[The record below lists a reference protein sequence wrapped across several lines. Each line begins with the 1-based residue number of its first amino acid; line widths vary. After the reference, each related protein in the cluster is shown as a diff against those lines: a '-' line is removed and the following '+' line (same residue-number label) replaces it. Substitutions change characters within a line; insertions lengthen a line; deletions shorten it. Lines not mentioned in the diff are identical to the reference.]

1 MISTVIVSLNQAKDL
16 RNCLETIAGDSD
28 EIVVVDLQSSDE
40 SIKVAEKY
48 GAKVYSHP
56 FVEYVEKVR
65 DFAVSKANSDWVLVL
80 DPDENMT
87 PLLWEKLKDI
97 AKKDEFLAVNIP
109 RKNIFFGRW
118 ISHTNWWPDKH
129 VRFFKKGKVS
139 WKDKIHLYPK
149 VDGKILELLG
159 KEDLAILHY
168 GYKSIQ
174 DFINRQSRY
183 STIKAM
189 NLYEEGIKFSL
200 ISFFWN
206 PVREFL
212 VRFVKHLGF
221 LDGFYGFALSFLMAV
236 YQMEV
241 MIKLWE
247 LERKK

>member
-1 MISTVIVSLNQAKDL
+1 MISTVLVSFNQADL
-16 RNCLETIAGDSD
+16 LKGCLETIAGQYD
-28 EIVVVDLQSSDE
+28 EIVVVDLHSSDNSVE
-40 SIKVAEKY
+40 VAKSF

-56 FVEYVEKVR
+56 YVEYVEKVR
-65 DFAVSKANSDWVLVL
+65 DFAVSKANGDWVLIL
-80 DPDENMT
+80 DPDEKMT
-87 PLLWEKLKDI
+87 PILWGRLKEI
-97 AKKDEFLAVNIP
+97 AKKDEFSSVNIP

-149 VDGKILELLG
+149 VEGKILELP
-159 KEDLAILHY
+159 KREDMAILHY
-168 GYKSIQ
+168 GYRSIK
-174 DFINRQSRY
+174 DFIDRQSRY

-189 NLYEEGIKFSL
+189 NLYEEGIRFSW

-206 PVREFL
+206 PVRELL
-212 VRFVKHLGF
+212 VRFVKHIGF

-247 LERKK
+247 QERQK